1 MSVVDPRDDDL
12 AKLLKEL
19 KDFHISPVGRESE
32 MKDVV
37 ARRVQIG
44 SVQRE
49 VGQVGGATHH
59 VDFVQIRLHQ
69 LGRRRNGNLEQG

>member
-19 KDFHISPVGRESE
+19 KDFDISPVGRESE

-37 ARRVQIG
+37 ARRIQIG

-49 VGQVGGATHH
+49 VGQVG
-59 VDFVQIRLHQ
+59 
-69 LGRRRNGNLEQG
+69 